1 MQAVSKKLVN
11 DAGACATEALQGMAA
26 VTPATQILAGHRV
39 LLRADLHAVCGHVA
53 LLTGGGSGHEP
64 AHAGYIGPGML
75 TGVIAGDVFTSPPP
89 RSILAAIQA
98 VARAG
103 AVGVLLIVKNYTGDR
118 LNFGLAAE
126 RARAEGISVA
136 MVVVAEDC
144 ALSSPDKTAGRR
156 GLCGTILVHKIAGA
170 LAAESKGLKEIAEIA
185 SSAVKSMGTIGVS
198 LSACSLPGR
207 GPSFHLDAHEMELGL
222 GIHGEAGVKRM
233 QILPADETVRVM
245 FEHMTDPKSDS
256 HLVFGAGDNVALMVN
271 NLGGTSYLE
280 LSIIARAAV
289 GYLESKGLTIGRAYV
304 GTFMSSLDMAGVSL
318 TVMHLDPCRTSCLD
332 ADTSAPAWPR
342 AALSCISDRPSEL
355 SVEDTNG
362 CTSTGDRWS
371 TSASGDGTSSSWSPV
386 IESVCKAL
394 LEKESELNTLDMAA
408 GDGDCGST
416 HARGC
421 RAILKWTST
430 GGIPDCADG
439 LLLGLAAVLEEHMG
453 GTSGALY
460 SLFLTAAAPSVCE
473 YATPS
478 HWVCAFQAGI
488 EAIKRYGGADVGD
501 RTLLDP
507 LCAAYDELK
516 SLNSEDDWLIYLGN
530 AAKAAEV
537 AAERTRHM
545 DAHAGRASYVSPS
558 RLLDPDPGAVAVATL
573 LRALHDTLTS

>member
-1 MQAVSKKLVN
+1 
-11 DAGACATEALQGMAA
+11 MAA
-26 VTPATQILAGHRV
+26 VTPATRILAGHRV
-39 LLRADLHAVCGHVA
+39 LLRADLHAVCGRVA

-89 RSILAAIQA
+89 RSILAAIRA
-98 VARAG
+98 VAGAG

-156 GLCGTILVHKIAGA
+156 GLCGTVLVHKIAGA
-170 LAAESKGLKEIAEIA
+170 LAAESKALKEIAEIA

-233 QILPADETVRVM
+233 EVLSADETVRAM
-245 FEHMTDPKSDS
+245 LDHMTDPKSDS
-256 HLVFGAGDNVALMVN
+256 RLHVGAGDNVALMVN

-280 LSIIARAAV
+280 LNIIARAAV
-289 GYLESKGLTIGRAYV
+289 DYLESKGVTIGRAYT

-318 TVMHLDPCRTSCLD
+318 TVMHLDQRRTSCLD

-355 SVEDTNG
+355 SVEDTKG
-362 CTSTGDRWS
+362 CTSTGDGRS
-371 TSASGDGTSSSWSPV
+371 TSRSGDGTSSSWSRV

-394 LEKESELNTLDMAA
+394 LEKECELNALDTSA

-421 RAILKWTST
+421 RAILKWTAT
-430 GGIPDCADG
+430 GGIPDCGDG

-460 SLFLTAAAPSVCE
+460 SLFLTAAAPPVCE
-473 YATPS
+473 YTTPS
-478 HWVCAFQAGI
+478 RWVCAIQAGI

-516 SLNSEDDWLIYLGN
+516 SLNSEDDWLTYLGN
-530 AAKAAEV
+530 AAKVSEEV
-537 AAERTRHM
+537 VERWISF
-545 DAHAGRASYVSPS
+545 AFNC
-558 RLLDPDPGAVAVATL
+558 
-573 LRALHDTLTS
+573 